1 MQVTMC
7 SCPSALNGRT
17 SATRIVSN
25 NLNTMAIPER
35 QLQTWSN
42 QGAVQTSAAT
52 HKSVENCIKKVNW
65 NDDVHY
71 ITYLQGSYP
80 NYTNIYGN
88 SDVDLVVE
96 FRSIFSK
103 DLSSLS
109 ESQKEEFNSNYA
121 DAKYSLAAFKKSV
134 IKQLKLCYGETNV
147 TVGNKAIVVSIDGSS
162 RLDCDVLVCNPY
174 RKYKSYSKIND
185 NYIEGIIFKTENDT
199 PSKTVINYPKI
210 HLKNGS
216 IKNRAENTNGNFK
229 PAVRVLKNMKAA
241 MVNKGYI
248 TKELAPSYF
257 LECLVYN
264 SNNTNFRNSTFGDIT
279 VAIINQFYTDNNDG
293 TMASYLV
300 QNEQRKLF
308 GNEDQQWNI
317 DDATTFV
324 NQLIK
329 FWNEY

>member
-1 MQVTMC
+1 
-7 SCPSALNGRT
+7 
-17 SATRIVSN
+17 
-25 NLNTMAIPER
+25 MAITER

-52 HKSVENCIKKVNW
+52 HKSVESCIKKVNW
-65 NDDVHY
+65 NDDVNY
-71 ITYLQGSYP
+71 VTYLQGSYP

-103 DLSSLS
+103 DLSALTSNQR
-109 ESQKEEFNSNYA
+109 EQFDSNYS
-121 DAKYSLAAFKKSV
+121 DAKYSLAAFKTSV
-134 IKQLKLCYGETNV
+134 VKQLKLCYGESSV
-147 TVGNKAIVVSIDGSS
+147 KVDNKAIVVSGDGSS

-174 RKYKSYSKIND
+174 RKYKSYSTASD
-185 NYIEGIIFKTENDT
+185 DYIEGIVFNTEHYTPKKTI
-199 PSKTVINYPKI
+199 INYPKI

-216 IKNRAENTNGNFK
+216 SKNSKENTNGNFK
-229 PAVRVLKNMKAA
+229 PSVRVLKNMKAA

-248 TKELAPSYF
+248 TKGLAPSYF

-264 SNNTNFRNSTFGDIT
+264 SNNSNFLKSTFGEIT
-279 VAIINQFYTDNNDG
+279 VAIINQFHNDNKDG

-308 GNEDQQWNI
+308 GNDEQQWSI
-317 DDATTFV
+317 TDATKFV
-324 NQLIK
+324 TQLIK

>member
-1 MQVTMC
+1 
-7 SCPSALNGRT
+7 
-17 SATRIVSN
+17 
-25 NLNTMAIPER
+25 MAIPER

-42 QGAVQTSAAT
+42 QGAVQSSATT

-71 ITYLQGSYP
+71 VTYLQGSYP

-103 DLSSLS
+103 NLSALS
-109 ESQKEEFNSNYA
+109 EEQRNAFNQNYS
-121 DAKYSLAAFKKSV
+121 DAKYSLAAFKQSV
-134 IKQLKLCYGETNV
+134 VKQLKACYGDNNV
-147 TVGNKAIVVSIDGSS
+147 EVGNKAILVKGDGS
-162 RLDCDVLVCNPY
+162 RLDCDVIVCNPY
-174 RKYKSYSKIND
+174 RKYISYSPSNE
-185 NYIEGIIFKTENDT
+185 NYVEGILFRTELETPNKTI
-199 PSKTVINYPKI
+199 INYPKV

-216 IKNRAENTNGNFK
+216 IKNQQANTNGNFK
-229 PAVRVLKNMKAA
+229 PTVRVLKNMKAS
-241 MVNKGYI
+241 MIEKGYI

-257 LECLVYN
+257 LECLIYN
-264 SNNTNFRNSTFGDIT
+264 SDNSNFRNSTYQEIA
-279 VAIINQFYTDNNDG
+279 VSIINQFSRDIKSG
-293 TMASYLV
+293 VMANYLV

-308 GNEDQQWNI
+308 GSEDQQWNI
-317 DDATTFV
+317 NDATTFV